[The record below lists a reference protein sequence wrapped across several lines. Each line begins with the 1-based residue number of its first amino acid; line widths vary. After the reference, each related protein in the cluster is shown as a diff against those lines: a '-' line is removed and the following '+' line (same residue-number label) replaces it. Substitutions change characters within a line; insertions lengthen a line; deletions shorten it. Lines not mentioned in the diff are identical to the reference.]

1 MANADFYRGN
11 DAWNSVYMPP
21 NQFLLQHNGRPE
33 LCFCNICRARKH
45 AEVSQLGAT
54 RGDEWLQEQCLAYL
68 PLGRERKA
76 EELFQMTLKQI
87 LYAQVY
93 KEACLANTTYIYWKC
108 WAKNQPQ
115 FAHLV
120 NGNDR
125 SKKTFN
131 DLAKEISEASS
142 VFMNWDL
149 IVQNLTDKRMTCI
162 DARTFSVRMFYC
174 AKSLDWCLGHNEDLR
189 RKGSSAN
196 GLPYTQ
202 DKVDEI
208 FQHMINSGI
217 FDDMNHNPKLAAGLG
232 EALKLKMTG
241 YCRRRFKDD

>member
-1 MANADFYRGN
+1 MRFLSGHHVALCVYVIHIRQYFFSSFAMANADCYRGN

-21 NQFLLQHNGRPE
+21 KQFLLQHNGRNEP
-33 LCFCNICRARKH
+33 CFCNICRVRKYE
-45 AEVSQLGAT
+45 EVSQLGAT
-54 RGDEWLQEQCLAYL
+54 RGNEWLQERCLVHL

-93 KEACLANTTYIYWKC
+93 KEACLANTTYVYWKC
-108 WAKNQPQ
+108 WAKTQPQ

-125 SKKTFN
+125 SKKTFD

-149 IVQNLTDKRMTCI
+149 IVLLCKEYRLVF
-162 DARTFSVRMFYC
+162 RT
-174 AKSLDWCLGHNEDLR
+174 
-189 RKGSSAN
+189 
-196 GLPYTQ
+196 Q
-202 DKVDEI
+202 
-208 FQHMINSGI
+208 
-217 FDDMNHNPKLAAGLG
+217 
-232 EALKLKMTG
+232 
-241 YCRRRFKDD
+241 